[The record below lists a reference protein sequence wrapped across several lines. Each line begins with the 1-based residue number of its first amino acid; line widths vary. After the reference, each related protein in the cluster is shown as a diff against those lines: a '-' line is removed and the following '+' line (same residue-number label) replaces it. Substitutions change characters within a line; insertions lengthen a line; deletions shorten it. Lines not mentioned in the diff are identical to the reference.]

1 MEKIITIVTI
11 VILFMFFIFIG
22 YSIYTYEDYGAK
34 VGTVIDKGYSSERS
48 YYSYD
53 TVHSGNSTYTVPR
66 YHYYPESWKL
76 KIQKTEDGK
85 TKEVWIEVPENEFN
99 NIKVGEFYG
108 E

>member
-1 MEKIITIVTI
+1 MEKIITVF
-11 VILFMFFIFIG
+11 VIAIILIIFLVLG
-22 YSIYTYEDYGAK
+22 ASIYNYADYGTK
-34 VGTVIDKGYSSERS
+34 VGTVIDKEYSSERS

-76 KIQKTEDGK
+76 KIQKTENGK
-85 TKEVWIEVPENEFN
+85 TKEVWIEVPESEFN